1 MLARPL
7 LIRGHARLILSDS
20 LAHVGGR
27 GLGGDLVHAFGAPL
41 AILFDVASYVASGFL
56 QAQSDAQ
63 RTGRFEDS
71 SRRGAPRWGLA

>member
-1 MLARPL
+1 VLARPL

-63 RTGRFEDS
+63 RTGRLE
-71 SRRGAPRWGLA
+71 GGPVAGLPAGLA